1 MIALFESLL
10 GQTVPTFGTVDRF
23 SSLECNIEVTTLDSQ
38 IKACVLVFDEVKC
51 DLSSCLVAIL

>member
-23 SSLECNIEVTTLDSQ
+23 GGLECNIEITTLDSQ
-38 IKACVLVFDEVKC
+38 IKACVLVFDEVKR
-51 DLSSCLVAIL
+51 DLSRCLVAIL